1 MPAAERVA
9 ASEREI
15 FAAIDQTRQMLIFQR
30 ALNCIFI
37 LTSHF
42 SEFPSWRPSFFPN
55 FFPSFSL
62 ITFKLMK

>member
-1 MPAAERVA
+1 VPAAERVA

-37 LTSHF
+37 LTSTFVNFQVGGHL
-42 SEFPSWRPSFFPN
+42 FFPT
-55 FFPSFSL
+55 FFPVFR
-62 ITFKLMK
+62 